1 MMHNLE
7 EVLEIFC
14 IFPPIK
20 RVFFPQQLCW
30 LTQYNS
36 FPNMKHGPV
45 SADGG
50 SVAFLLL
57 VDELEIILFITSKI
71 FMS

>member
-1 MMHNLE
+1 M
-7 EVLEIFC
+7 
-14 IFPPIK
+14 
-20 RVFFPQQLCW
+20 
-30 LTQYNS
+30 
-36 FPNMKHGPV
+36 

-50 SVAFLLL
+50 SVAFVLL

>member
-14 IFPPIK
+14 IFPPSK
-20 RVFFPQQLCW
+20 RVW
-30 LTQYNS
+30 LTQQNY
-36 FPNMKHGPV
+36 FPNKKYSPMSV
-45 SADGG
+45 DGG